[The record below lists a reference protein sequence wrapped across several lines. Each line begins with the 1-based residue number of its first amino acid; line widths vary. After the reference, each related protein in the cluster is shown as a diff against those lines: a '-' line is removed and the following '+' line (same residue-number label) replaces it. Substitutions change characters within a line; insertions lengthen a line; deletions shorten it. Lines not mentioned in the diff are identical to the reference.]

1 MQDAKT
7 FAIQIFMGCVPNDTR
22 FQLGKA
28 ERMIKERDADGIAQ
42 GRREAAEALCSLC
55 DYISLG
61 CTAHCVSRKAIIGTA
76 SSEKTDKGATF
87 PPHDNDGQ
95 TA

>member
-28 ERMIKERDADGIAQ
+28 ERMIKGRDADGIAQ
-42 GRREAAEALCSLC
+42 GRREAAEAVCNYC
-55 DYISLG
+55 GMCIPNPRKRAG
-61 CTAHCVSRKAIIGTA
+61 CWIEKVILGTA
-76 SSEKTDKGATF
+76 SAEKTDKGEI
-87 PPHDNDGQ
+87 
-95 TA
+95 